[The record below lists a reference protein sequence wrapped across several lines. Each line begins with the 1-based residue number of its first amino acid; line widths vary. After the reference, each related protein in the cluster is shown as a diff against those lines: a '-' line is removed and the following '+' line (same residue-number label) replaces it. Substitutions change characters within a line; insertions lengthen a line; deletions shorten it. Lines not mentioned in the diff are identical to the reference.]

1 MVNSMAT
8 IAAALFRLWR
18 SRGEF
23 IHFRRQRSRTGTDY
37 AMAVA
42 SALNQRTE
50 AISLRW
56 KIALV

>member
-1 MVNSMAT
+1 MAT